1 VYRRCK
7 KTDENQIPD
16 GGKSHEFSAPPAQ
29 WFSSSESV
37 PPESQADD
45 SLPLRYIPEGDGDI
59 QSNIHKFSPRAPP
72 VEQPGQ
78 LS

>member
-1 VYRRCK
+1 MYRRCR
-7 KTDENQIPD
+7 KTEEKQNPDE
-16 GGKSHEFSAPPAQ
+16 GKSHEFSAPPAQ

-45 SLPLRYIPEGDGDI
+45 SLPLRYIPEGIGDI
-59 QSNIHKFSPRAPP
+59 QPIIHNISPRAPP
-72 VEQPGQ
+72 IEQPAE